1 MLGSS
6 LLLAVAAALPVHVIA
21 SSVAQVG
28 DIAYYVPDK
37 VEVDKIFDGKE
48 PRPIT
53 VVTSTDKAISAAWLN
68 QTINDFKSKDDVYS
82 DSFSSAFYFQGPEGV
97 ALADDAREFFHNLK
111 PRLVEFAPFSSTPL
125 PDGPYFAT
133 RYGLHRAWRLYDD
146 FTNSFTLAS
155 VPSDESPDV
164 YEPLAA
170 KGGSQLGGISVAVP
184 SRLFYTPTP
193 EKPLAGYRVAV
204 KDEYEINGL
213 VTTYGS
219 RAYAKTY
226 PPANQT
232 SGVIQSLIDQ
242 GAIIVG
248 KTKLS
253 LFAGALFTASE
264 WTDYELPIN
273 VRADTY
279 QIPGASSAGSGSSMA
294 AYDWL
299 DNTVGEDTGG
309 SMRFPSALNGVF
321 GIRSSLNSTN
331 NTATHFGPFDAAG
344 HFARDVDSFN
354 TFGSAM
360 YRGSGLKNYT
370 KFPTKILYP
379 REYWVNIAE
388 NYTAPGEEYVQ
399 KLEAFLG
406 VNRTIVDTNKLWL
419 KTSGH
424 GNASIADYF
433 ENNADTF
440 ANDFKTDYFKKFGIY
455 PYMSVDTPGTNSTE
469 PESDAKAKLGK
480 AQRAEFQAWYRKYI
494 LASND
499 ETCSETIVVFPFN
512 GNGGV
517 PWYRDATTKDSAG
530 GFATAPEGYLSW
542 NMLSVLNGSPELAV
556 PVGEVGYTSKIS
568 LVEEK
573 IPAAL
578 EIQAAYGCDIM
589 LLNLVRELAY
599 NTDATKR
606 VKTGRFMF

>member
-1 MLGSS
+1 M
-6 LLLAVAAALPVHVIA
+6 
-21 SSVAQVG
+21 
-28 DIAYYVPDK
+28 
-37 VEVDKIFDGKE
+37 
-48 PRPIT
+48 
-53 VVTSTDKAISAAWLN
+53 TSK
-68 QTINDFKSKDDVYS
+68 KDDVYS
-82 DSFSSAFYFQGPEGV
+82 DSFSSAFYFQGPKGV
-97 ALADDAREFFHNLK
+97 TLADDARRFVHSLK
-111 PRLVEFAPFSSTPL
+111 PQLVKFAPFSPTPL

-155 VPSDESPDV
+155 VPSDESPDI

-170 KGGSQLGGISVAVP
+170 KSGSQLGGISVAVP
-184 SRLFYTPTP
+184 SRLFYTPTA
-193 EKPLAGYRVAV
+193 EKPLAEYRVAV

-213 VTTYGS
+213 ITTYGS

-232 SGVIQSLIDQ
+232 SGVIQSLINQ

-264 WTDYELPIN
+264 WADYELPIN

-321 GIRSSLNSTN
+321 GIRSSLNGTN

-419 KTSGH
+419 QTSGH
-424 GNASIADYF
+424 GNVSMADYF

-440 ANDFKTDYFKKFGIY
+440 ANDFQTDYFKKFGSY

-480 AQRAEFQAWYRKYI
+480 EQRAEFQAWYRKYI

-499 ETCSETIVVFPFN
+499 ETCSEIIVVFPFN

-530 GFATAPEGYLSW
+530 GFAAAPEGYLSW

-599 NTDATKR
+599 STNATKR
-606 VKTGRFMF
+606 VKTGRFVF